1 MGKVDATEMR
11 RLKIESLDI
20 DTRFGSVDIKE
31 RVTRGGLPLYTLRY
45 VLIFYL
51 RLSCLT

>member
-31 RVTRGGLPLYTLRY
+31 RSPEGSFSLHFKICPHL
-45 VLIFYL
+45 
-51 RLSCLT
+51 LSTT